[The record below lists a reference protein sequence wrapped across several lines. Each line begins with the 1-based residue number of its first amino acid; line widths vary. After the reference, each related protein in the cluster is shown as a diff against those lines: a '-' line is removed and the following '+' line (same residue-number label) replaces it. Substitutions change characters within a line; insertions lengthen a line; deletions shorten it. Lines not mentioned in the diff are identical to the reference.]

1 MAGIIIHLFGR
12 YVNTNIP
19 SVEVPESRAVGGSA
33 SSRRGPGPS
42 CGPAPRVWTALH
54 ELGLLWSLDSGRW
67 ALGGGFRGFFR
78 PPGGGD
84 KRVVPSREARGAG
97 ELVPFGRRFVRLAS
111 ITSSPP
117 PQRLRIGGVA
127 SRFDRFPPASPAKSD
142 ARSSPPPPRRVT
154 CGVPAPPVR
163 DSRSADGDRRPAV
176 CPSVA
181 STRRCLTENPAPA
194 CYPDHA
200 TRTNAAGTRAK
211 LKIQM
216 ETK

>member
-1 MAGIIIHLFGR
+1 VGR
-12 YVNTNIP
+12 P
-19 SVEVPESRAVGGSA
+19 ARAAALARRAAPLPESGQHYTSSA
-33 SSRRGPGPS
+33 SSG
-42 CGPAPRVWTALH
+42 VWTAA
-54 ELGLLWSLDSGRW
+54 GGRW
-67 ALGGGFRGFFR
+67 A
-78 PPGGGD
+78 
-84 KRVVPSREARGAG
+84 VASAAS
-97 ELVPFGRRFVRLAS
+97 FGRLVGETKGTSRPAKRGGQGNSCLSAVASFDWPS

-176 CPSVA
+176 CPSVG